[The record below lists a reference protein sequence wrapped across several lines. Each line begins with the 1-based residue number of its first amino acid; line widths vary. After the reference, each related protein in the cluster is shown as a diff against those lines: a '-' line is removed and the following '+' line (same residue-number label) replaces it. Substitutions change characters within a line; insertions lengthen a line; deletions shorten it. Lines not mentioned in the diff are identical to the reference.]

1 MTEKNRKEFDPEG
14 VGVHNGNYFGMPFAP
29 EEAGL
34 VLISV
39 PWDVTSSYGGGA
51 SAAPDAII
59 EESTQLDFHDPYAPE
74 AWRAG
79 IATIPIDY
87 SIHERS
93 VPLREDARKIIE
105 HLENGGSVEDN
116 FILARKLERI
126 NSVSAEID
134 DEVYNLAAAWLARGK
149 KAGLV
154 GGDHSTPFGL
164 IKAVAQ
170 REGKIGILHLDAH
183 CDLREAYEGFENS
196 HASIMF
202 NVLRDVPAVERL
214 VQVGVRDF
222 SRTEYEFA
230 RGNQRVVQ
238 FSGVELSEAAFGGE
252 KWASQCD
259 RIVAALPEKVY
270 VSFDIDFLSP
280 EYCPGT
286 GTPVPGGCSFDQA
299 AYLVRKVVDS
309 GRSIVGFD
317 LCEVCPSPASRWDAS
332 VGARMLFKLC
342 GQALRKPE
350 NETGQEK

>member
-1 MTEKNRKEFDPEG
+1 MTEKTRKTFEPEG
-14 VGVHNGNYFGMPFAP
+14 VGVHNGNYFGMPFTP
-29 EEAGL
+29 EESEL

-59 EESTQLDFHDPYAPE
+59 EESTQLDFYDPYAPE
-74 AWRAG
+74 AWRGG

-93 VPLREDARKIIE
+93 APLREDACKIIE
-105 HLENGGSVEDN
+105 SLENGGRVEDN

-126 NSVSAEID
+126 NTVSAEIN
-134 DEVYNLAAAWLARGK
+134 DEVYNLAAGWLAKGK
-149 KAGLV
+149 KVGLV

-164 IKAVAQ
+164 VKAVAQ
-170 REGKIGILHLDAH
+170 YERKIGILHLDAH

-202 NVLRDVPAVERL
+202 NILRNIPVVERL

-230 RGNQRVVQ
+230 RNNPKVVQ
-238 FSGVELSEAAFGGE
+238 FSGVELSEAAFNGE
-252 KWASQCD
+252 KWAAQCD
-259 RIVAALPEKVY
+259 RIVAMLPEKVY

-286 GTPVPGGCSFDQA
+286 GTPVPGGCSFDEA
-299 AYLVRKVVDS
+299 VYLVRRVVDS

-317 LCEVCPSPASRWDAS
+317 LCEVCPSPRSRWDAS
-332 VGARMLFKLC
+332 VGARVLFKLC
-342 GQALRKPE
+342 GQALRKTSGE
-350 NETGQEK
+350 GLQRK